1 MPFGEE
7 VKPLQD
13 ILDGFFPGLLPL
25 LMVLF
30 AWWLISSKRMTAT
43 KTLVILAVVT
53 TVGVLLGLF
62 G

>member
-1 MPFGEE
+1 
-7 VKPLQD
+7 
-13 ILDGFFPGLLPL
+13 
-25 LMVLF
+25 MVLF